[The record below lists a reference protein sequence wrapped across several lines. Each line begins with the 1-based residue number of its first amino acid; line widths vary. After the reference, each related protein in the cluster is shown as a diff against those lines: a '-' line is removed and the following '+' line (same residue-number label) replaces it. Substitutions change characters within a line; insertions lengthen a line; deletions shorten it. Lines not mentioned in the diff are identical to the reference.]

1 MKKEKLT
8 ISLQIILILMVTLA
22 ATWAVKTTYDNI
34 AANVSTANLAV
45 VYVGDSAVSSDD
57 LLPVTASE
65 IATYAVKSNF
75 TVKGAQ
81 SNPTDIQIYYDV
93 TLKNINIGEGLLD
106 SNFRFQLLK
115 NGSVISEGNF
125 KNLQVEKT
133 SGTLKY
139 YQRAILTETP
149 QLLPS
154 YSSTA
159 DSYEVRFYVL
169 ETGMSQEHMMNQSF
183 SADLE
188 ISLYTSKGGNL
199 DRDRYTNLIT
209 ISTDL
214 KLVSNIG
221 NFKRGLYTVSTNCS
235 NATSSFDPKNWEF
248 RIKNLTNYSECTA
261 TFTEDT
267 TTYPTLYDHIIALW
281 NNTDGS
287 NNIYR
292 EDHTINGNS
301 YSEYR
306 YEGEDTLVN
315 NYVWFN
321 NELWRIIGAF
331 PGGTPTTDADN
342 LGDGAPSVNN
352 TVKIIRDD
360 AIGSFA
366 WDKSNT
372 NDWTAASLNIEILN
386 NLYLNSSSGTC
397 YFYRTSVGKA
407 CSFEDNGLANVQ
419 DFIEN
424 ATWNLGGYNSTSV
437 TTANMYTYERGTTV
451 SSGRP
456 VVTTGKV
463 GLMYPS
469 DYGYSVTNANCSHT
483 SKNLGSYDSSS
494 CGGKAWLLKYGL
506 EWTNSPPSDY
516 STCVFFVGTYAQLY
530 DTGDVLTGLGV
541 RPVLYLKSNVYVTN
555 KDDTSAGSKTNPY
568 KIAIR

>member
-34 AANVSTANLAV
+34 AANVNTANLAV

-75 TVKGAQ
+75 TVKGAE

-125 KNLQVEKT
+125 KNLQFEKT
-133 SGTLKY
+133 AGTLKY

-188 ISLYTSKGGNL
+188 ISLYTSKGGSL

-221 NFKRGLYTVSTNCS
+221 DFKRGLYTVSTNCS

-287 NNIYR
+287 NNIYK

-360 AIGSFA
+360 VIGSFA
-366 WDKSNT
+366 WHKSNT

-386 NLYLNSSSGTC
+386 NLYLNSSSGIC
-397 YFYRTSVGKA
+397 YFYSTKVGKN

-424 ATWNLGGYNSTSV
+424 ATWNLGGYDSNSV

-451 SSGRP
+451 YSGRS

-483 SKNLGSYDSSS
+483 STNLKDYDSLS
-494 CGGKAWLLKYGL
+494 CGGKAWLLKYGYEL
-506 EWTNSPPSDY
+506 TSSPNSGY
-516 STCVFFVGTYAQLY
+516 SNIVFLVN
-530 DTGDVLTGLGV
+530 TGAYLSSVSANSGLGV
-541 RPVLYLKSNVYVTN
+541 RPVLYLKPNVYITN
-555 KDDTSAGSKTNPY
+555 KDDTNVGSKTNPY
-568 KIAIR
+568 KIAIK

>member
-34 AANVSTANLAV
+34 AANVNTADLAV

-188 ISLYTSKGGNL
+188 ISLYTSKGGSL

-235 NATSSFDPKNWEF
+235 NATSSFDTKNWEF
-248 RIKNLTNYSECTA
+248 RIKDLTNYSECTA
-261 TFTEDT
+261 TFTEDA

-287 NNIYR
+287 NNIYK

-331 PGGTPTTDADN
+331 PGGTPTTGANN

-366 WDKSNT
+366 WHKSNT
-372 NDWTAASLNIEILN
+372 NDWTVALLNIEILN

-397 YFYRTSVGKA
+397 YFYSTTVGKA
-407 CSFEDNGLANVQ
+407 CSFVDNGLANVQ

-451 SSGRP
+451 YSGRP

-483 SKNLGSYDSSS
+483 SKDLSSYNSSS
-494 CGGKAWLLKYGL
+494 CGGKAWLLKYGY
-506 EWTNSPPSDY
+506 EWTNSPY
-516 STCVFFVGTYAQLY
+516 SGYSSNVFYVGANASLSNVNAH
-530 DTGDVLTGLGV
+530 TGYGV

-555 KDDTSAGSKTNPY
+555 KDDTNVGSKTNPY
-568 KIAIR
+568 KIAIK

>member
-1 MKKEKLT
+1 MKKKIIYGST
-8 ISLQIILILMVTLA
+8 SLLAIIIGLIIA
-22 ATWAVKTTYDNI
+22 NKVKENKYYEI
-34 AANVSTANLAV
+34 
-45 VYVGDSAVSSDD
+45 VGYPNMKIAVSYNGEARSDF
-57 LLPVTASE
+57 PVKDSNLFYNV
-65 IATYAVKSNF
+65 IATCDNAD
-75 TVKGAQ
+75 ARW
-81 SNPTDIQIYYDV
+81 DYDAWE
-93 TLKNINIGEGLLD
+93 L
-106 SNFRFQLLK
+106 
-115 NGSVISEGNF
+115 VI
-125 KNLQVEKT
+125 
-133 SGTLKY
+133 
-139 YQRAILTETP
+139 
-149 QLLPS
+149 
-154 YSSTA
+154 
-159 DSYEVRFYVL
+159 
-169 ETGMSQEHMMNQSF
+169 
-183 SADLE
+183 
-188 ISLYTSKGGNL
+188 GNL
-199 DRDRYTNLIT
+199 
-209 ISTDL
+209 
-214 KLVSNIG
+214 VSES
-221 NFKRGLYTVSTNCS
+221 KCKVS
-235 NATSSFDPKNWEF
+235 
-248 RIKNLTNYSECTA
+248 
-261 TFTEDT
+261 FTTRSKD
-267 TTYPTLYDHIIALW
+267 TLYNYIVNTLY
-281 NNTDGS
+281 NNMNGS
-287 NNIYR
+287 NNIYK

-331 PGGTPTTDADN
+331 PGGTPTTGANN

-397 YFYRTSVGKA
+397 YFYSTSVGKA
-407 CSFEDNGLANVQ
+407 CSFVDNGLANVQ

-424 ATWNLGGYNSTSV
+424 ATWNLGGCNSNSV

-451 SSGRP
+451 YSGRP

-483 SKNLGSYDSSS
+483 STNLVNYNSSS

-506 EWTNSPPSDY
+506 EWTNSPYSYNSNDVVCVGMGADLGGSDA
-516 STCVFFVGTYAQLY
+516 SEGH
-530 DTGDVLTGLGV
+530 GV

-555 KDDTSAGSKTNPY
+555 KDDTNVGSKTNPY
-568 KIAIR
+568 KIAIK

>member
-188 ISLYTSKGGNL
+188 ISLYTSKGGSL

-221 NFKRGLYTVSTNCS
+221 DFKRGLYTVSTNCS

-248 RIKNLTNYSECTA
+248 RIKDLTNYSECTA
-261 TFTEDT
+261 TFTEDA
-267 TTYPTLYDHIIALW
+267 TTYPTLYDHIITLW
-281 NNTDGS
+281 NNTDGT
-287 NNIYR
+287 NNIFK
-292 EDHTINGNS
+292 ETHTFDDNTT
-301 YSEYR
+301 YTEYR
-306 YEGEDTLVN
+306 YEGTDTEVN

-331 PGGTPTTDADN
+331 PGGTPTTSETS
-342 LGDGAPSVNN
+342 LGNRAPSTNN
-352 TVKIIRDD
+352 TVKIIRNDV
-360 AIGSFA
+360 IGSFA
-366 WDKSNT
+366 WDKDNT
-372 NDWTAASLNIEILN
+372 NNWTTAELNTNILN
-386 NLYLNSSSGTC
+386 NLYLNSSTGTC
-397 YFYRTSVGKA
+397 HFHSTSVTKP
-407 CSFEDNGLANVQ
+407 CSFTKNGLKNVL
-419 DFIEN
+419 DYIET
-424 ATWNLGGYNSTSV
+424 ATWNLGASENNKTAEV
-437 TTANMYTYERGTTV
+437 TYKTERGTTV
-451 SSGRP
+451 YTSGTP
-456 VVTTGKV
+456 IVTTAKV
-463 GLMYPS
+463 GLMYAS
-469 DYGYSVTNANCSHT
+469 DYGYSV
-483 SKNLGSYDSSS
+483 KNSS
-494 CGGKAWLLKYGL
+494 CNHSSISLYKYNTTACGGSAWMLKKGH
-506 EWTNSPPSDY
+506 ERTVSPYSSDAY
-516 STCVFFVGTYAQLY
+516 SVFIVSNYAY
-530 DTGDVLTGLGV
+530 VDYINAIDGDGA
-541 RPVLYLKSNVYVTN
+541 RPVLYLNSNVYYLSGTGTIT
-555 KDDTSAGSKTNPY
+555 DPFQ
-568 KIAIR
+568 IALGN

>member
-34 AANVSTANLAV
+34 AANVNTANLAV

-133 SGTLKY
+133 NTTLKY

-188 ISLYTSKGGNL
+188 ISLYTSKGGSL

-261 TFTEDT
+261 TFTEDA

-287 NNIYR
+287 NNIYK

-331 PGGTPTTDADN
+331 PGGTPTTGANN

-366 WDKSNT
+366 WHKSNT

-397 YFYRTSVGKA
+397 YFYSTSVGKS

-424 ATWNLGGYNSTSV
+424 ATWNLGGYKSTSV

-451 SSGRP
+451 YRGRP
-456 VVTTGKV
+456 VVTTAKV

-483 SKNLGSYDSSS
+483 SKNLGSYNSSS
-494 CGGKAWLLKYGL
+494 CGGKAWLLKYGY
-506 EWTNSPPSDY
+506 EWTNSPY
-516 STCVFFVGTYAQLY
+516 SGNSNYVFYVYTTAFLNDISAIDGN
-530 DTGDVLTGLGV
+530 GV

-555 KDDTSAGSKTNPY
+555 KDDTNVGSKTNPY
-568 KIAIR
+568 KIAIK

>member
-75 TVKGAQ
+75 TVKGAG

-133 SGTLKY
+133 GGTLKY

-188 ISLYTSKGGNL
+188 ISLYTSKGGSL

-235 NATSSFDPKNWEF
+235 NATSSFDTKNWEF
-248 RIKNLTNYSECTA
+248 RIKDLTNYSECTA
-261 TFTEDT
+261 TFTEDAA
-267 TTYPTLYDHIIALW
+267 TYPTLYDHIIALW

-287 NNIYR
+287 NNIYK

-331 PGGTPTTDADN
+331 PGGTPTTGANN

-366 WDKSNT
+366 WHKSNT
-372 NDWTAASLNIEILN
+372 NNWTVASLNTEILN

-397 YFYRTSVGKA
+397 YFNSTTVGKA
-407 CSFEDNGLANVQ
+407 CSFVDNGLANVQ

-424 ATWNLGGYNSTSV
+424 ATWNLGGCNSNSV

-456 VVTTGKV
+456 VVTTAKV

-483 SKNLGSYDSSS
+483 SKNLNSYNSSS
-494 CGGKAWLLKYGL
+494 CGGKAWLLKYGS
-506 EWTNSPPSDY
+506 EWTNSPNSGY
-516 STCVFFVGTYAQLY
+516 STYVFNVGANAYLNDNTANN
-530 DTGDVLTGLGV
+530 GRGV
-541 RPVLYLKSNVYVTN
+541 RPVLYLKSNVYVTGG
-555 KDDTSAGSKTNPY
+555 DGSINNPY
-568 KIAIR
+568 QSSLS

>member
-75 TVKGAQ
+75 TVKGAE

-188 ISLYTSKGGNL
+188 ISLYTSKGGSL

-267 TTYPTLYDHIIALW
+267 ATYPTLYDHIIALW

-331 PGGTPTTDADN
+331 PGGTPTTDANN

-366 WDKSNT
+366 WDKSDT
-372 NDWTAASLNIEILN
+372 NDWTKASLNTEILN
-386 NLYLNSSSGTC
+386 NLYLNSASGTC
-397 YFYRTSVGKA
+397 YFYRKKS

-424 ATWNLGGYNSTSV
+424 ATWNLGGYDSNSV
-437 TTANMYTYERGTTV
+437 TASDMYTYERGTTV
-451 SSGRP
+451 YSGNS

-483 SKNLGSYDSSS
+483 STNLGSYNSSS
-494 CGGKAWLLKYGL
+494 CGGKAWLLKYAP
-506 EWTNSPPSDY
+506 EWTGTPHSPNSY
-516 STCVFFVGTYAQLY
+516 NVFNVDHYAGVIHNHARSGY
-530 DTGDVLTGLGV
+530 GV
-541 RPVLYLKSNVYVTN
+541 RPVLYLRSNIYVTGG
-555 KDDTSAGSKTNPY
+555 DGSINNPY
-568 KIAIR
+568 QLSLS